1 MKTRAISFRAESKT
15 DRLLLIGMK
24 EHARAGGYRI
34 NGHPALDPAQRQK
47 LDELVTMTGLDDADT
62 VRRRFHGLR
71 IITDD
76 NMGVEWR

>member
-1 MKTRAISFRAESKT
+1 MPLE
-15 DRLLLIGMK
+15 
-24 EHARAGGYRI
+24 YRI
-34 NGHPALDPAQRQK
+34 NGHPALDVSVPAQRQK
-47 LDELVTMTGLDDADT
+47 LDELVTMTDADT